1 MKIQKINQKSPETA
15 IIWTASHFLK
25 NKKIIIHPTETVY
38 GLAGIYLSKTALY
51 KIIEIK
57 SRDIK
62 QPFSIMV
69 NNIDQIMSI
78 IGKLPGW
85 IEEFLHTIYPAAIT
99 ILLPRKVN
107 LPISYW
113 NQFPFIGFRY
123 PKHCLSNLLV
133 EMVSS
138 PIITTS
144 ANLSGTPAPV
154 RISEISNQLLEEVSI
169 TLDGGVTEY
178 QVPSTIIKINEKNRK
193 LMLIRKGAV
202 NWNTI
207 EKCFGNII

>member
-25 NKKIIIHPTETVY
+25 NEKIIIHPTETVY

-78 IGKLPGW
+78 IGKLPRW

-178 QVPSTIIKINEKNRK
+178 RVPSTIIKINEKNRK